1 MQLPDA
7 AVGSIIAA
15 AIAGLVVFVSTV
27 LTKEQKTS
35 EFRQAWIDELRK
47 DISQF
52 ISGATEVTALMREK
66 AGDKQSQ
73 IDFATDNFE
82 LIQQLQSVEHRIV
95 LRLNPIEH
103 ASLIRLVTSFRG
115 EMKAAYA
122 GGNRVKEEDRLTK
135 ELLDATKTVLSAEWK
150 RVKRGEPTFQ
160 YVKWIAVGLA
170 VMMGVWLFHAY
181 LTYKPSADKEKDK
194 ENELSEKNVPAQ
206 IFIDN
211 HAQFSSCVTQAMPQ
225 TGLPASK
232 PRPPKPPMPV
242 PQRCEPVK

>member
-82 LIQQLQSVEHRIV
+82 LIQQLQSVEH
-95 LRLNPIEH
+95 
-103 ASLIRLVTSFRG
+103 
-115 EMKAAYA
+115 
-122 GGNRVKEEDRLTK
+122 
-135 ELLDATKTVLSAEWK
+135 
-150 RVKRGEPTFQ
+150 
-160 YVKWIAVGLA
+160 
-170 VMMGVWLFHAY
+170 
-181 LTYKPSADKEKDK
+181 
-194 ENELSEKNVPAQ
+194 
-206 IFIDN
+206 
-211 HAQFSSCVTQAMPQ
+211 
-225 TGLPASK
+225 
-232 PRPPKPPMPV
+232 
-242 PQRCEPVK
+242 